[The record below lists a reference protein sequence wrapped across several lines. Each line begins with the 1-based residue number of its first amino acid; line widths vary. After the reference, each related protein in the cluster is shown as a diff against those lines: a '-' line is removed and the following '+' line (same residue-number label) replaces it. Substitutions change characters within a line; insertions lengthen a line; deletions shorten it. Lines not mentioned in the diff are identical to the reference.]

1 MKKSIHIQKVILVF
15 FSVLCGLNILFAQEN
30 TDALGGMAY
39 GTGGSI
45 SYSIGQIDYETTSGP
60 GGSITEGLQQPI
72 EILTITGFE
81 DNNINLNFEIFPNP
95 TTDFVVLS
103 VYNKKTV
110 NMFYTIYNLDG
121 KLIETQELAGSQ
133 TTIAMKE
140 LSNGI
145 YFIKVMQKS
154 SEIKVFKVIK
164 NN

>member
-1 MKKSIHIQKVILVF
+1 
-15 FSVLCGLNILFAQEN
+15 
-30 TDALGGMAY
+30 MAY

-121 KLIETQELAGSQ
+121 KLIEKQELAGSQ